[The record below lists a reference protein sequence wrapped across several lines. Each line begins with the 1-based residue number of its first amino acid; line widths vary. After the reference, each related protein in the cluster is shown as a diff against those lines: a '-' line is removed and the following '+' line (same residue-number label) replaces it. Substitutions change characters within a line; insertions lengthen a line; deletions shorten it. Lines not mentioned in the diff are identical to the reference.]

1 MVSFSL
7 DLIAAIDP
15 LPSPLR
21 HRHRHHPPPQRL
33 SSQLRFPGLPFR
45 VIQILEVRTRLGYG
59 T

>member
-21 HRHRHHPPPQRL
+21 YHHHPPPQRL
-33 SSQLRFPGLPFR
+33 SSHLRSSGLPFQ